1 MNRNSTFLTTKTMDD
16 DKLSSVKKN
25 HQFKM
30 KCKKLDLKHKP
41 LFPKASQVSTQ
52 LSDIHEEYCSLQKKF
67 PA

>member
-1 MNRNSTFLTTKTMDD
+1 MDD

-52 LSDIHEEYCSLQKKF
+52 LSDIDEEYCSLQKKF